1 MPEFKFPEYVD
12 APMFYSVDDVARLTQ
27 LAPRTV
33 RRAISDGD
41 LVACRLRHQLRIP
54 VSALHDWASSS
65 VVAPRAQT
73 FSRPDPSRQKIV
85 NRTGATGRLR
95 PLLEAS

>member
-12 APMFYSVDDVARLTQ
+12 APIFYSIDDVARLTQ

-41 LVACRLRHQLRIP
+41 LVACRLRSQLRIP
-54 VSALHDWASSS
+54 VWALSDWACAS

-73 FSRPDPSRQKIV
+73 FSRHAPSRQKIV
-85 NRTGATGRLR
+85 DRTAATGRLR